1 MVKEK
6 VIIIVFL
13 ILFGFLHFSKAQ
25 VLVVKSADH
34 QNLEGAV
41 VVFASIAD
49 GNSQVRFA
57 DNRGEVIQPKL
68 ATPLIRKVSLIGYE
82 SKVDTFE
89 VFQAGNSVVI
99 LKQLPKNLDQVTVT
113 GSYLPG
119 YQSNSIYNI
128 DVLNR
133 ADIEKRGAV
142 NIKDLLSQELNMR
155 ISNDGVLGSNLSIQ
169 GISGENLKFLIDGI
183 PVIGRQNGNIDLNQ
197 LNLQNIERVEVV
209 KGPMSVLYGTDA
221 LGGVVNLIT
230 KSNSKQ
236 NLSGSLNGYFESTGQ
251 YNADFS
257 TGWGFKKS
265 AINIDGGRNFFDG
278 WSKNDTAR
286 SQQWL
291 PKEQYFGNIKVSH
304 LFNKIKIGFQSGY
317 FNETVYN
324 QSNVTINPNY
334 AYAIDQHY
342 HTQRL
347 VNQLTLEKRFSET
360 SSLQMVGAY
369 SYYRYIK
376 NTYAKDMV
384 ALTEAL
390 TPDTNDDDTTKFNS
404 VFARAVYTQV
414 FNKKFTLIAGSDL
427 NSESAFGK
435 KIDGSTH
442 SFTDIGVFA
451 NLDYNVS
458 EFFTV
463 RPSIRGIYNSQY
475 DAPLVPSLNVMFKP
489 SSKFIFRASYS
500 VGFRAPSLKE
510 QHLNFNDNGVHNIQ
524 GNINLNAEK
533 SNNILVSLD
542 YKKALKSALLTIEPS
557 LFYNE
562 IYNRISLV
570 QVSQLPLVYSYVN
583 LDKFIAKGAELK
595 LKYAVANFQVNAGAV
610 YTGTWNTI
618 EGSGQQPEVAWYPE
632 YNAAADYTF
641 SKQKITCSV
650 FWKYLGERPIFVL
663 ENNDNVVRYV
673 NDPFQFLDFTLRKIL
688 FKENISITAGVK
700 NILDVTNIDSMNNS
714 GVHSVNGVT
723 QIAMGRSFFTK
734 LTINLR

>member
-1 MVKEK
+1 MVREK
-6 VIIIVFL
+6 VIIIVLL

-25 VLVVKSADH
+25 VLVVRSSDH

-41 VVFASIAD
+41 VVFASMVN
-49 GNSQVRFA
+49 GSSQVRFA
-57 DNRGEVIQPKL
+57 DNRGEIIQPKL
-68 ATPLIRKVSLIGYE
+68 EMPLIRKVSLIGYE
-82 SKVDTFE
+82 SKLDTVTALQSGMSE
-89 VFQAGNSVVI
+89 VI
-99 LKQLPKNLDQVTVT
+99 LKQLPKNLEQVTVT

-155 ISNDGVLGSNLSIQ
+155 IANDGVLGSSLSIQ
-169 GISGENLKFLIDGI
+169 GVSGEHLKFLIDGI

-236 NLSGSLNGYFESTGQ
+236 KFSGSLNGYYESTGQ

-257 TGWGFKKS
+257 AGWGLKKS
-265 AINIDGGRNFFDG
+265 SITIDGGRNFFDG
-278 WSKNDTAR
+278 WSKEDTSR
-286 SQQWL
+286 SKQWL
-291 PKEQYFGNIKVSH
+291 PKEQYFGNIKVSQV
-304 LFNKIKIGFQSGY
+304 FNKVKIGFQSGY
-317 FNETVYN
+317 FKESVYN

-334 AYAIDQHY
+334 AYAIDQLY
-342 HTQRL
+342 NTERFT
-347 VNQLTLEKRFSET
+347 NQFTLEKRFSES
-360 SSLQMVGAY
+360 SSLQLVGAY

-384 ALTEAL
+384 ALTEQL
-390 TPDTNDDDTTKFNS
+390 TPDSNDDDTTKFNS
-404 VFARAVYTQV
+404 TFARAVFTHT
-414 FNKKFTLIAGSDL
+414 FNKKFTLISGSDF

-475 DAPLVPSLNVMFKP
+475 DAPLVPSINVMFKP

-524 GNINLNAEK
+524 GNPNLNAEK
-533 SNNILVSLD
+533 SNNVLVSLD
-542 YKKALKSALLTIEPS
+542 YKKTVKNSILTIEPS

-570 QVSQLPLVYSYVN
+570 QVNQLPLVYSYVN

-595 LKYAVANFQVNAGAV
+595 LKYAVTNFQVSAGAV

-618 EGSGQQPEVAWYPE
+618 EGSSQQPEIAWYPE

-641 SKQKITCSV
+641 AAQKITCSV

-663 ENNDNVVRYV
+663 ENNENVVRYV

-700 NILDVTNIDSMNNS
+700 NILDVTNIDSMNNT
-714 GVHSVNGVT
+714 GVHNGNGVT

>member
-324 QSNVTINPNY
+324 QSNVKINPNY

-714 GVHSVNGVT
+714 GVHSGNGVT

>member
-1 MVKEK
+1 MVREK
-6 VIIIVFL
+6 VIIIVLL

-25 VLVVKSADH
+25 VLVVRSSDH

-41 VVFASIAD
+41 VVFASMVN
-49 GNSQVRFA
+49 GSSQVRFA
-57 DNRGEVIQPKL
+57 DNRGEIIQPKL
-68 ATPLIRKVSLIGYE
+68 EMPLIRKVSLIGYE
-82 SKVDTFE
+82 SKLDTVTALQSGMSE
-89 VFQAGNSVVI
+89 VI
-99 LKQLPKNLDQVTVT
+99 LKQLPKNLEQVTVT

-155 ISNDGVLGSNLSIQ
+155 IANDGVLGSSLSIQ
-169 GISGENLKFLIDGI
+169 GVSGEHLKFLIDGI

-236 NLSGSLNGYFESTGQ
+236 KFSGSLNGYYESTGQ

-257 TGWGFKKS
+257 AGWGLKKS
-265 AINIDGGRNFFDG
+265 SITIDGGRNFFDG
-278 WSKNDTAR
+278 WSKEDTSR
-286 SQQWL
+286 SKQWL
-291 PKEQYFGNIKVSH
+291 PKEQYFGNIKVSQV
-304 LFNKIKIGFQSGY
+304 FNKVKIGFQSGY
-317 FNETVYN
+317 FKETVYN

-334 AYAIDQHY
+334 AYAIDQLY
-342 HTQRL
+342 NTERFT
-347 VNQLTLEKRFSET
+347 NQFTLENRFSDS
-360 SSLQMVGAY
+360 SSLQLVGAY

-384 ALTEAL
+384 ALTEQL

-404 VFARAVYTQV
+404 TFARAVFTHT
-414 FNKKFTLIAGSDL
+414 FNKKLTLISGSDF

-458 EFFTV
+458 EVFTV

-475 DAPLVPSLNVMFKP
+475 DAPLVPTINVMFKP

-524 GNINLNAEK
+524 GNPNLNAEK
-533 SNNILVSLD
+533 SNNVLVTLD
-542 YKKALKSALLTIEPS
+542 YKKTVRNSILTIEPS

-570 QVSQLPLVYSYVN
+570 QVNQLPLVYSYVN

-595 LKYAVANFQVNAGAV
+595 LKYAVTNFQVSAGAV

-618 EGSGQQPEVAWYPE
+618 EGSNQQPEIAWYPE

-641 SKQKITCSV
+641 AAQKITCSV

-663 ENNDNVVRYV
+663 ENNENVVRYV
-673 NDPFQFLDFTLRKIL
+673 NDSFQFLDFTLRKIL

-700 NILDVTNIDSMNNS
+700 NILDVTNIDSMNNT
-714 GVHSVNGVT
+714 GVHNGNGVT

>member
-1 MVKEK
+1 
-6 VIIIVFL
+6 
-13 ILFGFLHFSKAQ
+13 
-25 VLVVKSADH
+25 
-34 QNLEGAV
+34 
-41 VVFASIAD
+41 
-49 GNSQVRFA
+49 
-57 DNRGEVIQPKL
+57 
-68 ATPLIRKVSLIGYE
+68 
-82 SKVDTFE
+82 
-89 VFQAGNSVVI
+89 
-99 LKQLPKNLDQVTVT
+99 
-113 GSYLPG
+113 
-119 YQSNSIYNI
+119 
-128 DVLNR
+128 
-133 ADIEKRGAV
+133 
-142 NIKDLLSQELNMR
+142 
-155 ISNDGVLGSNLSIQ
+155 
-169 GISGENLKFLIDGI
+169 
-183 PVIGRQNGNIDLNQ
+183 
-197 LNLQNIERVEVV
+197 
-209 KGPMSVLYGTDA
+209 
-221 LGGVVNLIT
+221 
-230 KSNSKQ
+230 
-236 NLSGSLNGYFESTGQ
+236 
-251 YNADFS
+251 
-257 TGWGFKKS
+257 
-265 AINIDGGRNFFDG
+265 
-278 WSKNDTAR
+278 
-286 SQQWL
+286 L

-304 LFNKIKIGFQSGY
+304 LFNKIKIGFQIGY

-714 GVHSVNGVT
+714 GVHSGNGVT

>member
-714 GVHSVNGVT
+714 GVHSGNGVT

>member
-404 VFARAVYTQV
+404 LFARAVYTQV

-714 GVHSVNGVT
+714 GVHSGNGVT

>member
-1 MVKEK
+1 MVREK
-6 VIIIVFL
+6 VIIIVLL

-25 VLVVKSADH
+25 VLVVRSSDH

-41 VVFASIAD
+41 VVFASMVN
-49 GNSQVRFA
+49 GSSQVRFA
-57 DNRGEVIQPKL
+57 DNRGEIIQPKL
-68 ATPLIRKVSLIGYE
+68 EMPLIRKVSLIGYE
-82 SKVDTFE
+82 SKLDTVTALQSGMSE
-89 VFQAGNSVVI
+89 VI
-99 LKQLPKNLDQVTVT
+99 LKQLPKNLEQVTVT

-142 NIKDLLSQELNMR
+142 NVKDLLSQELNMR
-155 ISNDGVLGSNLSIQ
+155 IANDGVLGSSLSIQ
-169 GISGENLKFLIDGI
+169 GVSGEHLKFLIDGI

-236 NLSGSLNGYFESTGQ
+236 KFSGSLNGYYESTGQ

-257 TGWGFKKS
+257 AGWGLKKS
-265 AINIDGGRNFFDG
+265 SITIDGGRNFFDG
-278 WSKNDTAR
+278 WSKEDTSR
-286 SQQWL
+286 SKQWL
-291 PKEQYFGNIKVSH
+291 PKEQYFGNIKVSQV
-304 LFNKIKIGFQSGY
+304 FNKVKIGFQSGY
-317 FNETVYN
+317 FKETVYN

-334 AYAIDQHY
+334 AYAIDQLY
-342 HTQRL
+342 NTERFT
-347 VNQLTLEKRFSET
+347 NQFTLENRFSDS
-360 SSLQMVGAY
+360 SSLQLVGAY

-384 ALTEAL
+384 ALTEQL

-404 VFARAVYTQV
+404 TFARAVFTHT
-414 FNKKFTLIAGSDL
+414 FNKKLTLISGSDF

-458 EFFTV
+458 EVFTV

-475 DAPLVPSLNVMFKP
+475 DAPLVPTINVMFKP

-524 GNINLNAEK
+524 GNPNLNAEK
-533 SNNILVSLD
+533 SNNVLVTLD
-542 YKKALKSALLTIEPS
+542 YKKTVRNSILTIEPS

-570 QVSQLPLVYSYVN
+570 QVNQLPLVYSYVN

-595 LKYAVANFQVNAGAV
+595 LKYAVTNFQVSAGAV

-618 EGSGQQPEVAWYPE
+618 EGSNQQPEIAWYPE

-641 SKQKITCSV
+641 AAQKITCSV

-663 ENNDNVVRYV
+663 ENNENVVRYV
-673 NDPFQFLDFTLRKIL
+673 NDSFQFLDFTLRKIL

-700 NILDVTNIDSMNNS
+700 NILDVTNIDSMNNT
-714 GVHSVNGVT
+714 GVHNGNGVT